1 MGLDL
6 NTEQQLMPAADFKCN
21 YCGKVIV
28 REEGACK
35 SCLVRVGVPRHLTD
49 QMQPIDAIL
58 WGVSAAAAI
67 VTALLLVN

>member
-1 MGLDL
+1 MQ
-6 NTEQQLMPAADFKCN
+6 TADFACS
-21 YCGKVIV
+21 YCGKVVV

-35 SCLVRVGVPRHLTD
+35 SCLVRAGVPRHRTD
-49 QMQPIDAIL
+49 EMQPIDAIL

>member
-1 MGLDL
+1 MS
-6 NTEQQLMPAADFKCN
+6 TADFKCN

-35 SCLVRVGVPRHLTD
+35 SCLVRAGVPRHLTD
-49 QMQPIDAIL
+49 EMQPIDAIL

-67 VTALLLVN
+67 VTGLLLVN

>member
-1 MGLDL
+1 LWLAL
-6 NTEQQLMPAADFKCN
+6 NTEQELMPTADFKCN

-28 REEGACK
+28 TEEGACK

-49 QMQPIDAIL
+49 EMQPIDAIL

-67 VTALLLVN
+67 VTGLLLVN